1 MKVKAYEC
9 RRVVHAQRYVVERDG
24 LYASR
29 KRIVGRDVRGRGP
42 LLRLACRADVKECLV
57 VFVVCG
63 CLLLVVGV
71 DGIDV
76 IFGIEVDGLYA
87 ALECPSA
94 ASVKVNLTACCSPLR
109 SRMTLIAS
117 PSTHDVLVPSKSVR
131 VGVSCVA
138 RSVTV
143 WRFVPDCGL
152 SEGISFTGSE
162 HAVASIDADMIA
174 RIRVC
179 LMAASCFNW

>member
-87 ALECPSA
+87 ALECPF
-94 ASVKVNLTACCSPLR
+94 
-109 SRMTLIAS
+109 
-117 PSTHDVLVPSKSVR
+117 
-131 VGVSCVA
+131 
-138 RSVTV
+138 RSVGQGELDGLLFSVAVEDDTHRIAIDPRRAFTV
-143 WRFVPDCGL
+143 EVGARGCVVHGAKRDGMEVCTRL
-152 SEGISFTGSE
+152 RI
-162 HAVASIDADMIA
+162 AVGDIVY
-174 RIRVC
+174 RV
-179 LMAASCFNW
+179 